1 MKKVLLTLA
10 GLWVALCFWAV
21 VKPRE
26 DAISPTLPWLEVHP
40 SLSENGRWLAFERD
54 PAAGAVFGRNP
65 KARTEIVLI
74 DREKDRV
81 RIISDPEIAYL
92 SPQLTADGGRM
103 AFEGAPG
110 PDFLS
115 DIYIADT
122 ETLGLRKVEPPRRE
136 GGHGTCFAPRIS
148 ASGEVL
154 SFVTYRPLSE
164 WYWERTVALGSPEK
178 METPFPKRVSETS
191 GAIALSPDGRR
202 VVWEND
208 AIDADEIYKRRL
220 MSADGKSSPV
230 SLDAPAW
237 EPTLSNELCAYVKA
251 DNDGVYQIMLYDFE
265 KGQTRQLT
273 RGNDDSLEPCLSAD
287 GKSLVFT
294 SYATDL
300 TEGEKSGHSHIYLLE
315 LETSQFR
322 LITPN
327 GDGNSYNPTLS
338 GDGSTVAFA
347 SLATNLGEEKV
358 EPGQVYLW
366 ERGWKQCRPVKAFP
380 E

>member
-1 MKKVLLTLA
+1 MEE
-10 GLWVALCFWAV
+10 G
-21 VKPRE
+21 R
-26 DAISPTLPWLEVHP
+26 IS
-40 SLSENGRWLAFERD
+40 
-54 PAAGAVFGRNP
+54 
-65 KARTEIVLI
+65 
-74 DREKDRV
+74 
-81 RIISDPEIAYL
+81 
-92 SPQLTADGGRM
+92 
-103 AFEGAPG
+103 
-110 PDFLS
+110 
-115 DIYIADT
+115 
-122 ETLGLRKVEPPRRE
+122 PRRE

>member
-1 MKKVLLTLA
+1 MKKGLLILA

-21 VKPRE
+21 VKPRQE
-26 DAISPTLPWLEVHP
+26 ATSPTLPWLEVHP
-40 SLSENGRWLAFERD
+40 TLSEDGRWLAFERD
-54 PAAGAVFGRNP
+54 PQATTVFGRNP
-65 KARTEIVLI
+65 KAKTEIVLL
-74 DREKDRV
+74 DRETEKV
-81 RIISDPEIAYL
+81 KVVSDPEMAYL
-92 SPQLTADGGRM
+92 SPQLTADGGRV

-122 ETLGLRKVEPPRRE
+122 ETLTLKKVLPPRRE
-136 GGHGTCFAPRIS
+136 GGHGTCFAPRLS

-191 GAIALSPDGRR
+191 GAIAVSPDGRR

-220 MSADGKSSPV
+220 MSSDGESSPV

-251 DNDGVYQIMLYDFE
+251 DKDGVYQIVLHDFQT
-265 KGQTRQLT
+265 GQTRQLT
-273 RGNDDSLEPCLSAD
+273 KGNDDSLEPRLSAD

-300 TEGEKSGHSHIYLLE
+300 TEGDKQGHSQVYLLE
-315 LETSQFR
+315 LEQSQPR
-322 LITPN
+322 LLTPG
-327 GDGNSYNPTLS
+327 GDGNSYNPTIS

-358 EPGQVYLW
+358 VPGQVYLW
-366 ERGWKQCRPVKAFP
+366 ERGWKQCRPVKAFS

>member
-1 MKKVLLTLA
+1 MKKALLVLA
-10 GLWVALCFWAV
+10 GLWVALCFWTV
-21 VKPRE
+21 LKPRE
-26 DAISPTLPWLEVHP
+26 EAVSPTLPWLEVHP
-40 SLSENGRWLAFERD
+40 TLSESGRWIAFEKD
-54 PAAGAVFGRNP
+54 PAAKAVFGRDP
-65 KARTEIVLI
+65 KAKTEIVLV
-74 DREKDRV
+74 DRESDGIKT
-81 RIISDPEIAYL
+81 ISDPKMAYL
-92 SPQLTADGGRM
+92 SPQLTADGGQI

-115 DIYIADT
+115 DVYLADT
-122 ETLGLRKVEPPRRE
+122 QTLSLRKVQPPRRE
-136 GGHGTCFAPRIS
+136 GGHGTCFAPRLS

-220 MSADGKSSPV
+220 MYSDGKSSPV

-237 EPTLSNELCAYVKA
+237 EPTLSNQSCAYVKA
-251 DNDGVYQIMLYDFE
+251 DADGVYQIMLHSFE
-265 KGQTRQLT
+265 TGQTRQLT
-273 RGNDDSLEPCLSAD
+273 SGNDDSLEPSLSAD
-287 GKSLVFT
+287 GKNLVFT

-300 TEGEKSGHSHIYLLE
+300 EGEKSRHSQIYLLE
-315 LETSQFR
+315 LETSQLR
-322 LITPN
+322 LITPG
-327 GDGNSYNPTLS
+327 GDGNSYNPAIS

-347 SLATNLGEEKV
+347 SLATNLGEEAV

-366 ERGWKQCRPVKAFP
+366 ERGWQRCRPVKTSS